1 MLMKKQMRAMK
12 VNEISNLINI
22 RNYIMLQVE
31 NTKTDKKVSLRLL
44 KILNDLDISLNEN
57 ILDLFSKKEKESKK
71 QNNDKGTKQTNI

>member
-1 MLMKKQMRAMK
+1 MRAMK

-44 KILNDLDISLNEN
+44 KILNDLDVSLNEK
-57 ILDLFSKKEKESKK
+57 ILDLFNKKESKK
-71 QNNDKGTKQTNI
+71 ENNDKSTKQTNI

>member
-1 MLMKKQMRAMK
+1 MKKQMRAMK

-44 KILNDLDISLNEN
+44 KILNDLDVSLNEK
-57 ILDLFSKKEKESKK
+57 ILDFFSKKESKK
-71 QNNDKGTKQTNI
+71 ENNDKSTKQTNI

>member
-1 MLMKKQMRAMK
+1 MKKQMRAMK

-44 KILNDLDISLNEN
+44 KILNDLDVSLNEN
-57 ILDLFSKKEKESKK
+57 ILNLFGEKESKK
-71 QNNDKGTKQTNI
+71 QNNDKSTKQTNI

>member
-1 MLMKKQMRAMK
+1 MKKQMRAMK

-44 KILNDLDISLNEN
+44 KILNDLDVSLNEN
-57 ILDLFSKKEKESKK
+57 ILNLSGEKESKK
-71 QNNDKGTKQTNI
+71 QNNDKSTKQTNI

>member
-44 KILNDLDISLNEN
+44 KILNDLDVSLNEN
-57 ILDLFSKKEKESKK
+57 ILNLFGEKESKK
-71 QNNDKGTKQTNI
+71 QNNDKSTKQTNI

>member
-1 MLMKKQMRAMK
+1 MK

>member
-1 MLMKKQMRAMK
+1 MK

-44 KILNDLDISLNEN
+44 KILNDLDVSLNEK
-57 ILDLFSKKEKESKK
+57 ILDLFNKKESKK
-71 QNNDKGTKQTNI
+71 ENNDKSTKQTNI